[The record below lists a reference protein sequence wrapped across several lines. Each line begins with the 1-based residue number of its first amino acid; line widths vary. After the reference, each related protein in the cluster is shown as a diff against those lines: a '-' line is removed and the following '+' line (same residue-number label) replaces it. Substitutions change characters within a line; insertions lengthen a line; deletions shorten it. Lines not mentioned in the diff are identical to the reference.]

1 MDGILDEIPI
11 KTLVGAKVE
20 LRRLCPEDSKELYQ
34 KIAQSRD
41 HLAEFLP
48 WPTDCDSPEDVES
61 RLETWDMQAQMGNG
75 GCWGVFERG
84 TEGPELAGCIFI
96 GWIHPEHRSAT
107 VSYWLFLPYVGRG
120 LATEALE
127 LLSRYCFGELGLNRL
142 EITAAVEN
150 AKSIAVA
157 TRAGFSKE
165 GVCREFECLRGKFLD
180 HLRFSRLA
188 GDVVT

>member
-11 KTLVGAKVE
+11 KTLDGAKVE
-20 LRRLCPEDSKELYQ
+20 LRKLSPEDSQELYE
-34 KIAQSRD
+34 KIEQSRA

-48 WPTDCDSPEDVES
+48 WPPDCGSPEDVES

-75 GCWGVFERG
+75 ACWGIFGRG
-84 TEGPELAGCIFI
+84 AKGLELAGCIFI

-127 LLSRYCFGELGLNRL
+127 LLCRYCFEELGINRL

-150 AKSIAVA
+150 TKSIAVA

>member
-1 MDGILDEIPI
+1 MEDFLDEIPV
-11 KTLVGAKVE
+11 KTLEGARVV
-20 LRRLCPEDSKELYQ
+20 LRKLAPEDSRELFR
-34 KIAQSRD
+34 KIDASRE
-41 HLAEFLP
+41 HLAAFLP
-48 WPTDCDSPEDVES
+48 WPPDCDSPEDVES

-75 GCWGVFERG
+75 GCWGILERNPK
-84 TEGPELAGCIFI
+84 TADAPQLAGCIFI

-127 LLSRYCFGELGLNRL
+127 LLCRYCFKELGLNRL

-157 TRAGFSKE
+157 HRAGFSEE
-165 GVCREFECLRGKFLD
+165 GVSRQFECLRGKFLD
-180 HLRFSRLA
+180 HLRLSRLA
-188 GDVVT
+188 DD

>member
-11 KTLVGAKVE
+11 KTLDGAKVE
-20 LRRLCPEDSKELYQ
+20 LRKLRPEDSRELYE
-34 KIAQSRD
+34 KIEQSRA

-48 WPTDCDSPEDVES
+48 WPPDCGSPEDVDS

-75 GCWGVFERG
+75 ACWGIFGRG
-84 TEGPELAGCIFI
+84 AKGLELAGCIFI

-127 LLSRYCFGELGLNRL
+127 LLCRYCFEELGINRL

-150 AKSIAVA
+150 TKSIAVA

-165 GVCREFECLRGKFLD
+165 GVCREFECLRGIFFD
-180 HLRFSRLA
+180 HLRLSRPA

>member
-1 MDGILDEIPI
+1 MDCFLDEVPI
-11 KTLVGAKVE
+11 KPLGGTKVV
-20 LRRLCPEDSKELYQ
+20 LRGIGPGNCREMYG
-34 KIAQSRD
+34 KIAESRD

-48 WPTDCDSPEDVES
+48 WPLDCGSPEDVES
-61 RLETWDMQAQMGNG
+61 RLETWDMQSQMGNG
-75 GCWGVFERG
+75 GCWGIFERKG
-84 TEGPELAGCIFI
+84 TALELAGCIFI

-127 LLSRYCFGELGLNRL
+127 LMCRYCFEELGLNRL

-157 TRAGFSKE
+157 VRAGFSKE

-180 HLRFSRLA
+180 HIRLSRLA
-188 GDVVT
+188 ND

>member
-1 MDGILDEIPI
+1 MDGVLDEIPI
-11 KTLVGAKVE
+11 KTLGGVKVE
-20 LRRLCPEDSKELYQ
+20 LRKLCPEDSRELYK
-34 KIAQSRD
+34 KIEQSRD

-48 WPTDCDSPEDVES
+48 WPPDCGSPEDVES

-75 GCWGVFERG
+75 ACWGIFERG
-84 TEGPELAGCIFI
+84 ANGLELAGCIFI

-120 LATEALE
+120 LATDALE
-127 LLSRYCFGELGLNRL
+127 LLCRYCFDELGINRL

-150 AKSIAVA
+150 TKSIAVA
-157 TRAGFSKE
+157 TRAGFSRE

>member
-11 KTLVGAKVE
+11 KTLGGAKVE
-20 LRRLCPEDSKELYQ
+20 LRRLAPEDAPELYQ

-48 WPTDCDSPEDVES
+48 WPTDCDSAEDVES
-61 RLETWDMQAQMGNG
+61 RLETWEMQAQMGNG
-75 GCWGVFERG
+75 GCWGIFERG
-84 TEGPELAGCIFI
+84 TKGPELSGCIFI

-107 VSYWLFLPYVGRG
+107 VSYWLFQPYVGRG

-127 LLSRYCFGELGLNRL
+127 LLSRYCFEELGLNRL

-150 AKSIAVA
+150 TKSIAVA